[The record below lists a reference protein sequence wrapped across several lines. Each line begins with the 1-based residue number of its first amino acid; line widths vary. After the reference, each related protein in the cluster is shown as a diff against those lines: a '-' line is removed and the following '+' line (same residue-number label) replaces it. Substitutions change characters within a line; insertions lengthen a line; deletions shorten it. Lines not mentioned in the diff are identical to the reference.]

1 MKYLIVDTF
10 NGEGYSDSTHK
21 VKEFESIEE
30 CKNYCIDLAKEYAD
44 NEFVR
49 PFSEDSG
56 ITFGVTYT
64 NDFIESLD
72 ELDEAED
79 HGCIHY
85 QLLSGDEV
93 AVCIN
98 PMVNEFWILKSEDE
112 VNNTIDLIKENSA
125 DYKEVL
131 LGELDPEDAP
141 FFNHC
146 HPEALCGDG
155 DLIMQRIEQSDEG
168 AIRRIMFQGTEE
180 QLINLKLLIQSGD
193 NDLPEMV
200 DPVDEYIKISTNIRQ
215 LKYTNPRVV
224 IVDDIDCYKCG
235 TTQESTQRFCVEC
248 LTCLT

>member
-30 CKNYCIDLAKEYAD
+30 CKNYCIDLAKECAG
-44 NEFVR
+44 NEFVK
-49 PFSEDSG
+49 PTG
-56 ITFGVTYT
+56 LAHGVRGSVQYT
-64 NDFIESLD
+64 NDEIESIEDLEHAD
-72 ELDEAED
+72 D
-79 HGCIHY
+79 HGSVHY
-85 QLLSGDEV
+85 ASLTGNEV

-98 PMVNEFWILKSEDE
+98 PMVNEYWVLKSEDE
-112 VNNTIDLIKENSA
+112 VNNTIEQIKKYSA
-125 DYKEVL
+125 DYKAVL
-131 LGELDPEDAP
+131 DGDLAPDDAP

-146 HPEALCGDG
+146 HPEAVMGDG
-155 DLIMQRIEQSDEG
+155 DIIMERIQQSDDEE
-168 AIRRIMFQGTEE
+168 AIRSIMFQGTEE

-200 DPVDEYIKISTNIRQ
+200 DPVDYDE
-215 LKYTNPRVV
+215 YTNPRVV

-235 TTQESTQRFCVEC
+235 TTQESSQRFCVEC